1 MAHQK
6 GVIVV
11 PGSPGMVLVWFAV
24 ESLAGRQCGVFSARN
39 NNVNSAL
46 ENYYDH
52 GSTHNSQDQISLSMT
67 ARVLHSGL

>member
-11 PGSPGMVLVWFAV
+11 PGSPGTVLVWFAV

-39 NNVNSAL
+39 NNVELRIGELLRSRV
-46 ENYYDH
+46 Y
-52 GSTHNSQDQISLSMT
+52 SQDQISLSMT